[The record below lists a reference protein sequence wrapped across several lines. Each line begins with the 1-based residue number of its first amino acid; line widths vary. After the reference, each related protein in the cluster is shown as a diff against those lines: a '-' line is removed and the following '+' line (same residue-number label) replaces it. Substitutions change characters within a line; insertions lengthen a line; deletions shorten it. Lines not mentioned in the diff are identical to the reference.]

1 MTSLISPETGTANT
15 CLSRKDR
22 IDALLADASHHIE
35 FNGHLSNHN
44 KHAVVAL
51 AGLNASADRI
61 EEYYYQYVKETT
73 YGFGLEPKRPSRYT
87 VDDNNCLSLLGQRT
101 SFSSWCLYFDE
112 LIAQRGLDAVLE
124 KWVPILLPGWA
135 GAFTHATI
143 HLGWGLDYGHPRMI
157 TEGLAY
163 MAFSWVSC
171 HPERQ
176 NLQLLAAHTSAIDS
190 LTHISTL
197 LEQDSPGFQAWA
209 QRVQNGEID
218 PEKANCHPELKRSGL
233 QYRIAMSLAEG
244 HLAMD
249 AIPGWLLNDELD
261 AVWLQLYY
269 AVAIIYLARPGD
281 FVNLH
286 LITSLHAMEEIAKRL
301 PQAQQRSVAQSFW
314 QGMIGIVLSSGDFP
328 STQTLTQLH
337 QQWHQPIDAPQDDS
351 ISQQWQVIIT
361 AALADAEEHNPKLV
375 YVAQKLWYRTH
386 YLSLYR
392 QVASHFTTTP
402 ELPESF
408 SQEADTGI

>member
-1 MTSLISPETGTANT
+1 MTLLISPDKGTADA
-15 CLSRKDR
+15 CLSRKER
-22 IDALLADASHHIE
+22 IDVLLADASHHIE

-87 VDDNNCLSLLGQRT
+87 VDSDNCLSLLGQRT

-112 LIAQRGLDAVLE
+112 LIAQLGLDAVLE
-124 KWVPILLPGWA
+124 KWIPILLPGWA

-176 NLQLLAAHTSAIDS
+176 NLQQLAAHTSAIDS
-190 LTHISTL
+190 LTSISAL
-197 LEQDSPGFQAWA
+197 LEQDSAGFQAWA

-218 PEKANCHPELKRSGL
+218 PEKAKCHPELKRSGL

-244 HLAMD
+244 HPAMD
-249 AIPGWLLNDELD
+249 TIPGWLLNDSLD

-269 AVAIIYLARPGD
+269 AVAVIYLARPGD

-301 PQAQQRSVAQSFW
+301 PQEQQRSVAQCFW
-314 QGMIGIVLSSGDFP
+314 QGMIGIVLSSGDYP
-328 STQTLTQLH
+328 SRQTLTQLH
-337 QQWHQPIDAPQDDS
+337 QQWHQPLDEPQDETV
-351 ISQQWQVIIT
+351 SQQWQLIIT

-375 YVAQKLWYRTH
+375 YVAQKLWYRTD
-386 YLSLYR
+386 YLSVYR

-402 ELPESF
+402 QLPESF